1 MNTEQL
7 RWAKRFKWISLLEGL
22 SFLILLGIAMP
33 LKYVF
38 DMPLAVRYVGWV
50 HGLLFI
56 IYIYAVFPTA
66 RSLKWEFGGHSLPYS
81 HPFHPLAHLFL
92 IEISEK
98 INKLIFSNGLDQ

>member
-66 RSLKWEFGGHSLPYS
+66 RSLKWEFGRTFFALFASILPFG
-81 HPFHPLAHLFL
+81 PF
-92 IEISEK
+92 
-98 INKLIFSNGLDQ
+98 IFDRNLRKNQQTHF